1 MKWNTD
7 IMKIVAIVLVITL
20 VLSLFVRYVMLKRGV
35 LGSPADNTED
45 EQIVEQVKSD
55 EVILIEEPEKEISAP
70 GSGFDEVDFEEKV
83 NPYDCVQIEKVCTV
97 TSDDG
102 KGNLDMEYTKFYV
115 SDVNLKNS
123 YDKTRDFSEAVGIN
137 FFDEEK
143 AKEIGF
149 SDAFGFSYE
158 SCENA
163 SELFNNIRNS
173 SGFDADLMDV
183 TYDEEKYSFNKEE
196 SYNFNGDCSILHMLL
211 DGMDYDELLQSNCY
225 YTLSEEKDGVKYPC
239 MFTAVVQYRKAGET
253 FTKTVYLGIH
263 YYNEEGSDDCNNG
276 KDGNAPCPTCGETD
290 GCKDDCIGSCCK

>member
-7 IMKIVAIVLVITL
+7 IMKIVAIALVITL
-20 VLSLFVRYVMLKRGV
+20 VLSLFVRYVMIKRGV
-35 LGSPADNTED
+35 LGSAAGNTED
-45 EQIVEQVKSD
+45 EQIAEQIEPD
-55 EVILIEEPEKEISAP
+55 EVILIEEPEKEISSP
-70 GSGFDEVDFEEKV
+70 GRGFDEVDFEEKV

-97 TSDDG
+97 TSDDR

-123 YDKTRDFSEAVGIN
+123 FDKTRDFSEAVGIN

-143 AKEIGF
+143 EKEIEF
-149 SDAFGFSYE
+149 TEAFGFSYE
-158 SCENA
+158 SCENV
-163 SELFNNIRNS
+163 SELFENIRNS
-173 SGFDADLMDV
+173 SGFDGDLTDV

-263 YYNEEGSDDCNNG
+263 YYNEEGPDDCNNG